1 VAKKARLIRWAF
13 TDIAGHPIMT
23 GTPIKTRLDGAVV
36 HIDLTIVALE
46 PVDTD
51 TRVTTLRVV
60 TRGSILA
67 YVRPGQALIHVLVTI
82 FSFEFGRAF
91 ASVSLYSVNATAS
104 VLAKMAITVVYV
116 DMASGAL
123 KALRTRTL
131 VVVSV
136 DFATKTAIFTRVR
149 PAGFVNALAMFACV
163 AFLTDALVRSV
174 TVNASASIQTRIA

>member
-1 VAKKARLIRWAF
+1 
-13 TDIAGHPIMT
+13 MT

-123 KALRTRTL
+123 KACRLWESSHTRNYNSKRVLLLGGIHNRRRLSRGGRGVSQKSTI
-131 VVVSV
+131 VV
-136 DFATKTAIFTRVR
+136 
-149 PAGFVNALAMFACV
+149 NY
-163 AFLTDALVRSV
+163 
-174 TVNASASIQTRIA
+174 